1 MGVRVLI
8 LCVSLCLVTSCDWS
22 KDMTSQA
29 KQEESQIFENMPAG
43 EVSLFD
49 GKNLGQWKITDFGG
63 QGKVYVKDESIMLE
77 MGNNLT
83 GVTWGGGVLRM
94 NYEINLDAMRVDG
107 DDFFCGLTF
116 PVGDCFVT
124 FVVGGWAGSVC
135 GISSIDYYDASDN
148 ETTVKAYFDNNRW
161 YHIRVR
167 VSGEK
172 IQCWID
178 DEQYVDLETRGK
190 RLGVRIDV
198 KESKPLGIASWRT
211 AAAIKNIRL
220 TKLPETAI
228 MEFPPGTKVYD
239 AIAERSYT
247 HLAFAPAPGGRG

>member
-1 MGVRVLI
+1 
-8 LCVSLCLVTSCDWS
+8 
-22 KDMTSQA
+22 MTSQPKKDTQQP
-29 KQEESQIFENMPAG
+29 KQEQPEISENMPPG

-63 QGKVYVKDESIMLE
+63 QGKVYVRDESIMLE

-83 GVTWGGGVLRM
+83 GVTWAGPVVRM

-107 DDFFCGLTF
+107 EDFFCGLTF
-116 PVGDCFVT
+116 PVGDSCVT
-124 FVVGGWAGSVC
+124 FIVGGWGGTVC
-135 GISSIDYYDASDN
+135 GISSINYYDASDN

-190 RLGVRIDV
+190 NLDVRMEV
-198 KESKPLGIASWRT
+198 KNSKPLGIASWRT

-220 TKLPETAI
+220 TKLP
-228 MEFPPGTKVYD
+228 D
-239 AIAERSYT
+239 APIILSSR
-247 HLAFAPAPGGRG
+247 